1 MAAVYT
7 RRASRPPGAVTA
19 VTPSKKKK
27 RGADRGTSFPA
38 GKRVDYTTFAFV
50 VPRFLIRPVVPALM
64 LWFAALLAVF
74 LVADL
79 FVMPWMAG
87 RFRPVA
93 TVPLLRGLEPDAAA
107 DTLRARG
114 LRFAIDTASDYS
126 PRVPKG
132 RVLGQM
138 PDSGA
143 VVKQGRRVWVR
154 LSLGREPILRP
165 ARGP

>member
-1 MAAVYT
+1 
-7 RRASRPPGAVTA
+7 
-19 VTPSKKKK
+19 
-27 RGADRGTSFPA
+27 
-38 GKRVDYTTFAFV
+38 V
-50 VPRFLIRPVVPALM
+50 VPRFLIRPVVPAL
-64 LWFAALLAVF
+64 LSWAAVLLAFF

-79 FVMPWMAG
+79 FVMPWVAG

-93 TVPLLRGLEPDAAA
+93 TVPLLRGLEPEAAA

-114 LRFAIDTASDYS
+114 LRFAVDTTADYS
-126 PRVPKG
+126 ARIPKG
-132 RVLGQM
+132 RVLSQM

-165 ARGP
+165 TRGP